1 MFSSYYLLFWAS
13 KPNRVKFIALFTIL
27 ALPLSCVGQNYF
39 QQRADHDIEVSL
51 DDERHEL
58 HAFQTITYTN
68 NSPDTL
74 LELWFHLWPNAY
86 QRGTALDHQMRESGD
101 VSLFYSKAEDRGG
114 IDSLDFRVH
123 GVSVKTRPHSK
134 HSDILLVQLS
144 APLPPQ
150 TSIQITTPFRV
161 DIPKGIFS
169 RLGHLGQAYQI
180 TQWFPKPAVY
190 DHKGWHPMPYLGQG
204 EFYSEFGT
212 YDVQL
217 TVPKNY
223 VVGATGDLVNGEA
236 EITWLS
242 EKAKKTAAI
251 ETFDF
256 SDLDYPK
263 SDNETKTLH
272 FHQENVHD
280 FAWFADKRYHVLKGE
295 VELPVSKRKVTTW
308 AMFTNNEADLW
319 KNSIEYLNDA
329 TLFYSEKVREYPYN
343 HVTAVDGV
351 LSEGGGMEYPNITI
365 IGESGSAKELET
377 TIMHE
382 VGHNWFYG
390 MLASNERTHPWM
402 DEGMNSFIEARY
414 MRNKYPNLKMRDS
427 FLRGKLGHAALRIL
441 GIYDLEHHEVNRL
454 TYRLSARENSDQPM
468 ELPST
473 EFSTMNYGTIVYQKS
488 AAVLGY
494 LQAYLGEEK
503 MDSIMHRYFRSWR
516 YKHPYPED
524 FRQVAMAVAN
534 DSLSWFFDGLVGSN
548 SKLNYAITNA
558 HLLEDS
564 IKVKVRNAGEIT
576 APFPISVMRNDSV
589 QHISWFDGLPKK
601 GWVTVPCDSCDAVL
615 LDANHSIPDLNPKN
629 NILALPGHGR
639 DYRQLKAHFLGFVET
654 DEQSHIAFA
663 PILGG
668 NVNDGVMLGVAIY
681 NDLLPKNRF
690 SYTLMPMYAFGSKGL
705 TGMADLHYTVFNG
718 TSSSIRFRIQG
729 QRFTIDQTNNRYLPG
744 NIIRPEVLLTFGN
757 KNVRKNIS
765 HALRA
770 RANIFIEENSSTS
783 GPVIPQLTYVFKHAL
798 APHSTQVTLDMQL
811 VELNPKFNL
820 EAIYNFAFKRSRGV
834 RVRYF
839 FGVMARTSESNYN
852 FRMSSHRGYQDYLHE
867 GAFLGRHETKGFFSQ
882 QMIEA
887 DGGFKTYMNLGASNN
902 WLTALNISS
911 TLYRKIPI
919 ELFLSV
925 GASANTGTAFPG
937 SETFLVEFGA
947 SVNVIPNVLAV
958 HFPFLF
964 STDVKNNVE
973 LNTRN
978 YWERIRFTFNINE
991 IKPRQ
996 RIQKRFR

>member
-1 MFSSYYLLFWAS
+1 MKFSFLLAFAIL
-13 KPNRVKFIALFTIL
+13 PFICF
-27 ALPLSCVGQNYF
+27 GQAYF
-39 QQRADHDIEVSL
+39 QQNVNHDISVKL
-51 DDERHEL
+51 DDEL
-58 HAFQTITYTN
+58 HQISAFQTITYTN

-74 LELWFHLWPNAY
+74 FELWFHLWPNAY
-86 QRGTALDHQMRESGD
+86 QRGTVLDHQMREDGD
-101 VSLFYSKAEDRGG
+101 VSLFYSKLEDRGA
-114 IDSLDFRVH
+114 IDSLDFRV
-123 GVSVKTRPHSK
+123 GEKKLTTRAHSK
-134 HSDILLVQLS
+134 HSDILLVQLNT
-144 APLPPQ
+144 PLPPRNSV
-150 TSIQITTPFRV
+150 TITTPFRV

-212 YDVQL
+212 YDVHL
-217 TVPKNY
+217 TIPKNY

-236 EITWLS
+236 EIAWLE
-242 EKAKKTAAI
+242 EKAKQTDAI
-251 ETFDF
+251 ESFDNA
-256 SDLDYPK
+256 DLEFPK
-263 SDNETKTLH
+263 SDLETKTLH

-295 VELPVSKRKVTTW
+295 VELPISKRKVTTW

-319 KNSIEYLNDA
+319 KKSIEYLNDA
-329 TLFYSEKVREYPYN
+329 TLFYSEKVGEYPYN

-365 IGESGSAKELET
+365 IGESGNAKALET

-390 MLASNERTHPWM
+390 ILASNERTHPWM
-402 DEGMNSFIEARY
+402 DEGMNSYVEARY
-414 MRNKYPNLKMRDS
+414 MHHKYPNLKLRDS
-427 FLRGKLGHAALRIL
+427 YFNGKLLHAGLRIL
-441 GIYDLEHHEVNRL
+441 GIYNLEHKEINRL
-454 TYRLSARENSDQPM
+454 TYRFSARANSDQPM

-488 AAVLGY
+488 AAVLSY

-503 MDSIMHRYFRSWR
+503 MDSIMHRYFRTWR

-524 FRQVAMAVAN
+524 FRQVAMEAAN
-534 DSLSWFFDGLVGSN
+534 DSLSCFFDGLVGTN
-548 SKLNYAITNA
+548 AKLNYAITNA

-564 IKVKVRNAGEIT
+564 MKVKVRNAGEIT

-589 QHISWFDGLPKK
+589 QHISWFDGLSKK

-615 LDANHSIPDLNPKN
+615 LDANNTIPDINMKN
-629 NILALPGHGR
+629 NRFKVRLNSLESRVI
-639 DYRQLKAHFLGFVET
+639 KAHFIGFVEA
-654 DEQSHIAFA
+654 DSKSHIAFA

-690 SYTLMPMYAFGSKGL
+690 SYTIMPMYAFGSKGL
-705 TGMADLHYTVFNG
+705 TGMADLHYTVYHKKG
-718 TSSSIRFRIQG
+718 PSVRFRIQG
-729 QRFTIDQTNNRYLPG
+729 QRFTIDQTKSQNGLPG
-744 NIIRPEVLLTFGN
+744 NIVRPEIMLTFGS

-765 HALRA
+765 HTLRT
-770 RANIFIEENSSTS
+770 RANIFIEENTDWA

-798 APHSTQVTLDMQL
+798 APHSTQVTLDIQL
-811 VELNPKFNL
+811 VEQSPKFNL

-839 FGVMARTSESNYN
+839 IGVMPIPSSSTYN

-973 LNTRN
+973 LNTKN

-996 RIQKRFR
+996 RIQAMFN